1 MDVLQDKFLE
11 MRLLGQ
17 RVYVFMFLFKLV
29 QPLPRG
35 CVGLVFHQQLREEP
49 AFPQPYQQSVI
60 KLFIVNNL
68 IGEKNTISV

>member
-17 RVYVFMFLFKLV
+17 RVYLFMFLFKLV

-35 CVGLVFHQQLREEP
+35 CVGLVFHQQFREEP
-49 AFPQPYQQSVI
+49 AFLQPHQQ
-60 KLFIVNNL
+60 NAY
-68 IGEKNTISV
+68 